1 MKAQGHMPPGA
12 QPPQMNGR
20 RFSQLMQEGN
30 MDKKVPPQASINC
43 NNNEAVGSVVQ
54 TIKSS
59 EFTKIDHT
67 RS

>member
-1 MKAQGHMPPGA
+1 
-12 QPPQMNGR
+12 
-20 RFSQLMQEGN
+20 

-43 NNNEAVGSVVQ
+43 NNNNEAVGSVVQ